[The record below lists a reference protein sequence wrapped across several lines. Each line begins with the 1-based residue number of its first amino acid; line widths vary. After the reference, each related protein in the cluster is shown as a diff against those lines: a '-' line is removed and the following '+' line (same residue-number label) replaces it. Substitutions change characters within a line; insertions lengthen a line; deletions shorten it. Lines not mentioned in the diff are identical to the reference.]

1 MPLQCF
7 IFLIEIIQ
15 KTTNMAHQAKLKI
28 ERKEYNVIECEY
40 EFVQPIKENGQPA
53 GRPAGGLVHLVV
65 VSPDNNDMFLHDW
78 MQSATEHKDGQ
89 IAFSVVD
96 VGNSSTKTLHF
107 KRAYC
112 IRLYEYFNTH
122 SNVQMYT
129 KITISAAEIAFG
141 ENGNVIFKNDQ
152 K

>member
-1 MPLQCF
+1 
-7 IFLIEIIQ
+7 
-15 KTTNMAHQAKLKI
+15 MAHQAKLVIDNNKV
-28 ERKEYNVIECEY
+28 YDVIECEY

-53 GRPAGGLVHLVV
+53 GRPSGGLIHLVV
-65 VSPDNNDMFLHDW
+65 VSPDNNEITLHEW
-78 MQSATEHKDGQ
+78 MNSATDHKDGK
-89 IAFSVVD
+89 IVFTVVEMEKL
-96 VGNSSTKTLHF
+96 SPKLLHF

-112 IRLYEYFNTH
+112 IRLYEYFNMH

-141 ENGNVIFKNDQ
+141 ETGTVVFKNDQ